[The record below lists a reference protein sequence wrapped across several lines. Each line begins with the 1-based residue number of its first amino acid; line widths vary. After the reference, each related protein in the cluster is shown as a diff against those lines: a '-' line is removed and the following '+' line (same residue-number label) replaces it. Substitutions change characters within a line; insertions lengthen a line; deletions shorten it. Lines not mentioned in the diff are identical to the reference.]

1 MAHALDAKHAPHTT
15 DAVVGG
21 EAGRLVDHH
30 KAEGHS
36 HLISS
41 VQFVTAA
48 ARIVCK
54 G

>member
-1 MAHALDAKHAPHTT
+1 M
-15 DAVVGG
+15 GG
-21 EAGRLVDHH
+21 EPSRLVDHH

-41 VQFVTAA
+41 FEFVNAA
-48 ARIVCK
+48 ARIVFK